1 MEVVELDIGSLRWDV
16 GETNA
21 DQMASHNVIGGRQST
36 EEGEVC
42 TDKINFTN
50 IDLRLL
56 HVSTLKV

>member
-42 TDKINFTN
+42 TDKINLQILT
-50 IDLRLL
+50 
-56 HVSTLKV
+56 